1 MNLKGRGA
9 GMKIGVDVRALYLP
23 NMKGIGIY
31 LKNLLSAISEIDSG
45 SEFHLYYDGRQQ
57 VVKRKPAP
65 ERFIEKELIIP
76 KGDTFYFWEQFKL
89 PSQLRKEKL
98 DVFHSPANTTFLMK
112 SCPVV
117 VTVHDT
123 TVQEIA
129 HGSFVKE
136 LYFKKVQPFLLRKAE
151 KIIAPSNSSKNNI
164 VNILKVDPEKVVVIY
179 QGLNQRFRVI
189 NDPEAVEGTKTK
201 LGIAGPYILF
211 TGGESVWK
219 NISRLIE
226 AYAMLKRRN
235 KISEKLIVTGIR
247 SQEILAKH
255 MREIERLKITSD
267 VSVLGYLNEDDLVSL
282 YNGARVFVYPS
293 LKEGFGFPP
302 LEAMACG
309 VPVAAS
315 NAASI
320 PEVVGEAALLFDGEN
335 IENMSDVLFK
345 TLTDKETR
353 SQLIAKGFGRVR
365 QFTWE
370 KTARETIAIYKEFSK

>member
-1 MNLKGRGA
+1 
-9 GMKIGVDVRALYLP
+9 MKIGVDVRALYLP

-293 LKEGFGFPP
+293 L
-302 LEAMACG
+302 
-309 VPVAAS
+309 
-315 NAASI
+315 
-320 PEVVGEAALLFDGEN
+320 
-335 IENMSDVLFK
+335 
-345 TLTDKETR
+345 
-353 SQLIAKGFGRVR
+353 
-365 QFTWE
+365 
-370 KTARETIAIYKEFSK
+370 